1 MNFFLYINRNIIFL
15 AGLII
20 FSLFLLVIF
29 SKQNVLNVIEKEDL
43 DGNVSKADIDEPKFA
58 INNESKKI
66 YITAMQGYFLNEDEI
81 LLEDNVRFKSN
92 DFSIETNRVIFNR
105 NKETA
110 ESKDR
115 SLFKTENTTISSDG
129 FDIYD
134 NGNKIIFYGNSFVI
148 LK

>member
-81 LLEDNVRFKSN
+81 LLEDNVRFTSN

>member
-29 SKQNVLNVIEKEDL
+29 SKQSVLNVIEKEDF
-43 DGNVSKADIDEPKFA
+43 DRNVSKADIDEPKFA

-92 DFSIETNRVIFNR
+92 DFSIETNRVIFNQ

>member
-29 SKQNVLNVIEKEDL
+29 SKQNVLNVIEKEDF
-43 DGNVSKADIDEPKFA
+43 DRNVSKADIDEPKFA

-81 LLEDNVRFKSN
+81 LLEENVRFKSN
-92 DFSIETNRVIFNR
+92 DFSIETNSVIFNQ

-115 SLFKTENTTISSDG
+115 SLFKTENATISSDG
-129 FDIYD
+129 FDIDD

>member
-29 SKQNVLNVIEKEDL
+29 SKQNVLNVIEKEDF
-43 DGNVSKADIDEPKFA
+43 DGNLSKADIDEPKFA

-81 LLEDNVRFKSN
+81 LLEDNVRFTSN

>member
-29 SKQNVLNVIEKEDL
+29 SKQNVLNVIEKEDF
-43 DGNVSKADIDEPKFA
+43 DRNVSKADIDEPKFA

-81 LLEDNVRFKSN
+81 LLEDNVRFTSN

>member
-1 MNFFLYINRNIIFL
+1 M
-15 AGLII
+15 
-20 FSLFLLVIF
+20 
-29 SKQNVLNVIEKEDL
+29 LNVIEKEDF
-43 DGNVSKADIDEPKFA
+43 DRNVSKADIDEPKFT

-81 LLEDNVRFKSN
+81 LLEDNVRFNSN
-92 DFSIETNRVIFNR
+92 DFSIETNRVIFNQ